1 MERKKHELTDQD
13 IQRLIEG
20 LRTDPKIREMI
31 FESKDCET
39 RTSTRSKC
47 EQFVEEKLAYR
58 SYGFE
63 TPKYYAKLIADI
75 IDILVYKNVP
85 RDRICGVLYDV
96 DRVIPLVVTF

>member
-1 MERKKHELTDQD
+1 MNLQIK

-31 FESKDCET
+31 FESKGCET

-58 SYGFE
+58 SYGLK

-96 DRVIPLVVTF
+96 ERVIPLVVTF

>member
-1 MERKKHELTDQD
+1 MERKKHEFTDQD

-31 FESKDCET
+31 FKSKGCET

-58 SYGFE
+58 SYG
-63 TPKYYAKLIADI
+63 YYAKLIADI

-96 DRVIPLVVTF
+96 ERVIPLVVTF

>member
-1 MERKKHELTDQD
+1 MLSGKKKHELTDQD

-31 FESKDCET
+31 FESKGCET

-75 IDILVYKNVP
+75 IDILVYKMFQEIVFVGY
-85 RDRICGVLYDV
+85 CMTSKG
-96 DRVIPLVVTF
+96 